1 MDLRSSYPRSPRE
14 TLAGHVH
21 LGRMIDKCRAV
32 LAGTEG
38 EYIYPC
44 PLDQRLLEFAQL
56 SADQFTEAVRN
67 GSDAEV
73 AEWFLTN
80 AAPHTAEEIQA
91 WNTMML
97 TRGPDTEEKRERFRQ
112 LRDAVDPS
120 RTDITSW
127 ADLLDLEEKRPV
139 PRPEGPGVRGEVRGK
154 K

>member
-1 MDLRSSYPRSPRE
+1 MDLRASYPRSMRE

-38 EYIYPC
+38 EYVYPC
-44 PLDQRLLEFAQL
+44 PLDLRLLEFAQV
-56 SADQFTEAVRN
+56 SADQFTEAVRT

-73 AEWFLTN
+73 VEWFLAN
-80 AAPHTAEEIQA
+80 AAPHTAEEIEA
-91 WNTMML
+91 WNKMML
-97 TRGPDTEEKRERFRQ
+97 TRGPDTEEKWERFKQ
-112 LRDAVDPS
+112 LRDAVSPT

-139 PRPEGPGVRGEVRGK
+139 PKREESVQEAN
-154 K
+154 